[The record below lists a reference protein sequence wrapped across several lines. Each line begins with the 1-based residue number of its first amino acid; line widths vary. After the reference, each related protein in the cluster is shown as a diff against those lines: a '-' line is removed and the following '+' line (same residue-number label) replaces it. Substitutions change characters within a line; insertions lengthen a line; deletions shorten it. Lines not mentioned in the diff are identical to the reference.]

1 MSDRPFFEAQPP
13 LTAQSVNLGQLFAD
27 PILIEAPPYQRA
39 FAWGAEE
46 AGRLLDDILGA
57 IEAGGESGDG
67 GDYFLGT
74 MLFIDRGASATG
86 FDGRHPKSTPRSF
99 DVVDGLQRLTT
110 LTILFCVLRDLA
122 VAKGEP
128 VSDRLREA
136 IEAATARGNP
146 RLRLSDAD
154 ARSFKTYVAAPG
166 ATRLTPADDPPTPSA
181 GRILEVRDHLI
192 SGLRNLEAEQRRRL
206 GEFLL
211 ARCYVVQAVTGSI
224 DRAHRMFMVLNATG
238 KPLARND
245 IIKAELLGGIVDP
258 AARSR
263 VTLAWDR
270 MEKTLGGDFESLFSH
285 IRVIHGRPE
294 RQVIA
299 GIRTIAAEA
308 GGPQVFIERELE
320 PAASVFENIRRARH
334 TGSPHSATIERRLSY
349 LTWLPA
355 ADWMPAAM
363 LWCLKHGNDP
373 AALAWFLGALDRLA
387 YGLRIVGL
395 GAGRRASRFGAV
407 IGAIRQG
414 QDLKVAGSPLALSG
428 AELRNVQYNL
438 RDLHARSAQTCKL
451 VLLRLNDQILGRPQ
465 ALESE
470 GLTVEHVLPRKHGA
484 GSEWRR
490 WFPDPDERSACT
502 ESLGN
507 LVLVTKAQNDK
518 ASNLDFAKKR
528 DVYFLTSGAPIPA
541 LNDAI
546 RSQREWKAAQIKARE
561 AELLGHLDALWS
573 LGPQSARKEA
583 GDASESPPPPRR
595 RWGRAVPQPAQAK
608 A

>member
-1 MSDRPFFEAQPP
+1 MSDRPLFEAQPP
-13 LTAQSVNLGQLFAD
+13 LTAQSISLGQLFAD

-39 FAWGAEE
+39 FAWSAEE
-46 AGRLLDDILGA
+46 AGRLLEGILGA
-57 IEAGGESGDG
+57 IEAGRESGDG

-74 MLFIDRGASATG
+74 MLLIDRGAPTTG
-86 FDGRHPKSTPRSF
+86 FGNGLPKGKPRPF

-122 VAKGEP
+122 AANAEP
-128 VSDRLREA
+128 LSDRVRAA
-136 IEAATARGNP
+136 IETGAGPGHP
-146 RLRLSDAD
+146 RLNLHDGDA
-154 ARSFKTYVAAPG
+154 AFFATYVGASG
-166 ATRLTPADDPPTPSA
+166 ATRLVPTADPPTPSA
-181 GRILEVRDHLI
+181 GRILQVRDHLV
-192 SGLRNLEAEQRRRL
+192 SGLGELEPEQRRSL
-206 GEFLL
+206 SEFLL
-211 ARCYVVQAVTGSI
+211 TRCYVVFAVTGSI

-245 IIKAELLGGIVDP
+245 IIKAELLGGVLDP

-270 MEKTLGGDFESLFSH
+270 METTLGGDFESLFSH
-285 IRVIHGRPE
+285 IRAMHGRPE

-308 GGPQVFIERELE
+308 GGAQAFIERELA
-320 PAASVFENIRRARH
+320 PAAAAFDDMRRARH
-334 TGSPHSATIERRLSY
+334 AGSPHSAAIVRHLSY
-349 LTWLPA
+349 LSWLQA
-355 ADWMPAAM
+355 TDWMPAAM
-363 LWCLKHGNDP
+363 LWCLEHGKD
-373 AALAWFLGALDRLA
+373 AAGFAWFLGALDRLA

-407 IGAIRQG
+407 IYAIRHG
-414 QDLKVAGSPLALSG
+414 QDLKAAGSPLALSG
-428 AELRNVQYNL
+428 AELRNIHYNL

-490 WFPDPDERSACT
+490 WFPDPDVRSSCT

-528 DVYFLTSGAPIPA
+528 DVYFLTQGAPMPA

-546 RSQREWKAAQIKARE
+546 RREREWKAQQIKARE
-561 AELLGHLDALWS
+561 AELLSHLDALWS
-573 LGPQSARKEA
+573 FGTPSARKES
-583 GDASESPPPPRR
+583 GDAPEPPPPPRR
-595 RWGRAVPQPAQAK
+595 RWGRPAPQPPSQA
-608 A
+608 